1 MEVLQIVGIGVVGA
15 IVVLILR
22 EMRPDMALAASL
34 VTGGLIALAVVG
46 KLSGVMEVMGSL
58 SERAQLS
65 GGYLSTIIRVIGVAY
80 LAEFGSQIC
89 RDAGAGSI
97 AAKVELGGKLMILA
111 LSAPI
116 VASLVDMIVGV
127 LR

>member
-1 MEVLQIVGIGVVGA
+1 MEVVQIVGIGVVGA
-15 IVVLILR
+15 IIALILR
-22 EMRPDMALAASL
+22 EMRPDIALAVSL
-34 VTGGLIALAVVG
+34 ATGGLIALAILG
-46 KLSGVMEVMGSL
+46 KLSGVMEVMGNL

-65 GGYLSTIIRVIGVAY
+65 AGYLSTMIRVIGVAY

-97 AAKVELGGKLMILA
+97 AAKVELGGKLIILA
-111 LSAPI
+111 VSAPI
-116 VASLVDMIVGV
+116 VASLVDLIVGV